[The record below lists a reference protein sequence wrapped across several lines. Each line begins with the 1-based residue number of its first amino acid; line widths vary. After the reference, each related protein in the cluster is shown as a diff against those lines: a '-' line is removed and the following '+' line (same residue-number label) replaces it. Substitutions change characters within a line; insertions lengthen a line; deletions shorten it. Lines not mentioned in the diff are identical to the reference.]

1 MGISTNATTQLGLII
16 GLKDSN
22 TGQDGDFG
30 TKKRLLFHTKTSH
43 VNTLLF
49 LLIITSMPAVTSA
62 SENLI
67 VIPLENKVLLPS
79 VVLKVNMRGRDAV
92 ALTRKHLRSN
102 EQRKPT
108 YVACIPL
115 TGEPTKTTATND
127 QQEQE
132 STNDPKNATADNS
145 NSNSVTAMRDEGFIK
160 PEDKHRLFG
169 YGCTARILRVQRSGL
184 GAFTMFVE
192 GVSRFKVDRFTTP
205 EGSTLHVKVKYM
217 DDEEQ
222 EKDLEAASDEIIRF
236 KALVRE
242 FLAKMKDLRMPENLI
257 QQLTKL
263 IDSVSPPVL
272 ADLLVSVIE
281 TSFDEKL
288 TMLSTTNL
296 KERVEKA
303 SEWMTR
309 QLHVSRTRIGEYKHV
324 LIITHDNTGS

>member
-1 MGISTNATTQLGLII
+1 
-16 GLKDSN
+16 
-22 TGQDGDFG
+22 
-30 TKKRLLFHTKTSH
+30 
-43 VNTLLF
+43 
-49 LLIITSMPAVTSA
+49 MPAVTSA

-115 TGEPTKTTATND
+115 AGEPTKSTTAANR
-127 QQEQE
+127 EQE
-132 STNDPKNATADNS
+132 NPNDPKHETAATTNNS
-145 NSNSVTAMRDEGFIK
+145 ITAMKDEGFIK
-160 PEDKHRLFG
+160 PEDKHRLFH
-169 YGCTARILRVQRSGL
+169 YGCTARIIRVQRSGL

-309 QLHVSRTRIGEYKHV
+309 QLHVSYTPRSRHDMDSS
-324 LIITHDNTGS
+324 LRMTHRFLKYRSKCTPA

>member
-1 MGISTNATTQLGLII
+1 MPDRLMYISV
-16 GLKDSN
+16 LKND
-22 TGQDGDFG
+22 
-30 TKKRLLFHTKTSH
+30 LLFYTKNITCKYHRSF
-43 VNTLLF
+43 F
-49 LLIITSMPAVTSA
+49 LSVIPHPMPAVTSA

-115 TGEPTKTTATND
+115 TGEPAKSATSANR
-127 QQEQE
+127 EQANP
-132 STNDPKNATADNS
+132 NDPKHETPTTTNSSSS
-145 NSNSVTAMRDEGFIK
+145 NSITAMKDEGFIK
-160 PEDKHRLFG
+160 PEDKHRLFD
-169 YGCTARILRVQRSGL
+169 YGCTARIIRVQRSGL

-192 GVSRFKVDRFTTP
+192 GISRFKVDRFTTP

-222 EKDLEAASDEIIRF
+222 QERDLEAASDEIIRF

-309 QLHVSRTRIGEYKHV
+309 QLHVSYTPGSRHDMDSSLRMIHNRFLKYRSKCTRA
-324 LIITHDNTGS
+324 